1 MANMKNLLIV
11 ESPTKARTIGK
22 YLGADYEVIATVGHL
37 RDLPKS
43 KMGVDL
49 KNDFEVDY
57 VVDPQ
62 KKQVVSSL
70 VKASKKAK
78 NIYLATDPDREGE
91 AIAWHVAWI
100 LSNPEKIPQG
110 DSLRR
115 ANSKTTISKMARVSF
130 HEITKT
136 AIEEALKQAT
146 QVDMNLVDAQQ
157 ARRVLDRVAGYSL
170 SPILWKKVRRG
181 LSAGRVQSVAVRL
194 IVEREKE
201 IAKFKREKFFKVSA
215 DLGFTAELTKV
226 NDKSAYITEKITLFD
241 GEYSFTKSIFED
253 KKKVDEFV
261 KSLDKEFVVKTVEG
275 REVTRQPLPPYT
287 TSKLQQAGA
296 RRFGWSGKQTMM
308 LAQRLYEK
316 GLITY
321 HRTDAVNL
329 STKAIEEFRSF
340 IAQEFGE
347 KYLAQKARVFKNNS
361 KNAQEAHEAIRPTNV
376 SNREPEDVDAKELKL
391 YHLIW
396 KRAVST
402 QAAPAKMQNTT
413 VEFSN
418 PPTVS
423 QSGRAGGIGTFRAN
437 GVRMLFDG
445 FLKIAGEKFE
455 DEVLP
460 ELVVGQSIK
469 SKTINVLESETSPPP
484 RYTDASLVGSLEK
497 QGIGRPSTYAPIIS
511 TVQARQYVE
520 KDEGKFKPTVL
531 GGAVTEFLVKNFEN
545 IMSLPFTAEMEED
558 LDLVALGKLKW
569 KKMMKDF
576 WNKFEKELK
585 VAEATAD
592 RVKVEVEKIG
602 EKCPECQ
609 NGELVIRLGRFGKF
623 VSCDKFP
630 DCKYTRQYHEAAGFN
645 CPTCGK
651 DGVVRKTKTG
661 RKFFGCSDYPNCKWA
676 GWKKP

>member
-1 MANMKNLLIV
+1 MKNLLIV

-91 AIAWHVAWI
+91 AIAWHVQY
-100 LSNPEKIPQG
+100 LLGNIPM
-110 DSLRR
+110 S
-115 ANSKTTISKMARVSF
+115 RVSF

-201 IAKFKREKFFKVSA
+201 IVKFKREKYFKVSA
-215 DLGFTAELTKV
+215 DLGFIAELTKV
-226 NDKSAYITEKITLFD
+226 NDKSAYVSEKLTLFD

-253 KKKVDEFV
+253 RKKVDEFV
-261 KSLDKEFVVKTVEG
+261 KKLDKEFVVKTVEG

-340 IAQEFGE
+340 ISKEFGE
-347 KYLAQKARVFKNNS
+347 KYLAEKARVFKNNS

-376 SNREPEDVDAKELKL
+376 SNREPDDVDAKELKL
-391 YHLIW
+391 YHLVW

-413 VEFSN
+413 VEL
-418 PPTVS
+418 VS
-423 QSGRAGGIGTFRAN
+423 GTGLFRSV

-455 DEVLP
+455 DQILP
-460 ELVVGQSIK
+460 ELIVGQHLK
-469 SKTINVLESETSPPP
+469 SKSVKVEETITNPPP
-484 RYTDASLVGSLEK
+484 RYTDASLVASLEK

-520 KDEGKFKPTVL
+520 KDEGKFRPTVL

-576 WNKFEKELK
+576 WSKFEKELK
-585 VAEATAD
+585 VAEVTAD

-609 NGELVIRLGRFGKF
+609 SGELVIRLGRFGKF

-630 DCKYTRQYHEAAGFN
+630 DCKYTRQYHEMAGFK